1 MDTEK
6 AILSALYTHIA
17 NDSQLDTVCSGVRL
31 GLIWTPKDETFPY
44 LVHRLT
50 AYADDSGIV
59 QRADYFLDLW
69 DHGDSATK
77 IYSMRERAV
86 ALLDKACIVQN
97 GEGFAVIQSD
107 EEMSGNLIVARL
119 RLASF
124 GLIPEDVDKIWH
136 YSMTFTVRFM
146 RSISEITNL
155 T

>member
-6 AILSALYTHIA
+6 AILSAIYGHLES
-17 NDSQLDTVCSGVRL
+17 DSELDTICSGVRL
-31 GLIWTPKDETFPY
+31 GLIWAPKDETFPY

-50 AYADDSGIV
+50 AYADYPGVV

-69 DHGDSATK
+69 DYGDSATK

-86 ALLDKACIVQN
+86 ALLDKACIIQD
-97 GEGFAVIQSD
+97 GEGYAVVQSD
-107 EEMSGNLIVARL
+107 EEMSGELLLARL
-119 RLASF
+119 WLASF

-136 YSMTFTVRFM
+136 YSMTFSMRFT
-146 RSISEITNL
+146 RSLTEITNL